1 MCGTKGKKENVIFLL
16 LKIYKEDKLQ
26 VFSRMI
32 IWVLQSQRIEVFRVE
47 DLATGFCGEVVFVPR
62 DIIVFYQFIVNSG
75 FGYNLSIVISIL
87 LQ

>member
-1 MCGTKGKKENVIFLL
+1 MIFLL
-16 LKIYKEDKLQ
+16 LKTHKENKLG

-75 FGYNLSIVISIL
+75 FGCNLSIVISIL
-87 LQ
+87 L

>member
-1 MCGTKGKKENVIFLL
+1 MIFLL

-32 IWVLQSQRIEVFRVE
+32 IWVLQSQRIKVFRVK
-47 DLATGFCGEVVFVPR
+47 DLTTGFCGEVIFVPR

-75 FGYNLSIVISIL
+75 FGYNLSVVISIL
-87 LQ
+87 L